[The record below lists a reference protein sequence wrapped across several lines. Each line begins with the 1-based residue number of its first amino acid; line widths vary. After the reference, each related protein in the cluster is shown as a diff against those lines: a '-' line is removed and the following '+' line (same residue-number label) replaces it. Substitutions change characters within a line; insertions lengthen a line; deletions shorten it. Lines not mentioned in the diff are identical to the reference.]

1 MEVILLER
9 IESLGQMGD
18 VVNVKPGYARNYLL
32 PQKKALRAT
41 EENRRNFEEHR
52 VQLETVNVERR
63 TAAEQ
68 VATRLE
74 GLAVVLIRQAGEAGQ
89 LYGSVNARDI
99 AHEVTRAGFTVE
111 RRQVQ
116 LPQPIKA
123 LGLYEV
129 RIALHPEVGA
139 GVTVNVARSADEA
152 QIQAKTGKAVVQLE
166 EEEKEKEE
174 KVATGQE
181 EKGGEGEG
189 EAPANETAEKP
200 GRKPR
205 KKSARKD
212 DTAPAADAA
221 GEPAD
226 PEPGDDSGAAGKAE
240 DSGAAGVAESSGEG
254 KGG

>member
-41 EENRRNFEEHR
+41 QENRRRFEEQR
-52 VQLETVNVERR
+52 AQLETVNVERR
-63 TAAEQ
+63 TDAQE
-68 VATRLE
+68 VGTRLDR
-74 GLAVVLIRQAGEAGQ
+74 LAVVLIRQAGEAGQ

-111 RRQVQ
+111 RRQVH

-123 LGLYEV
+123 LGLYSV
-129 RIALHPEVGA
+129 RIALHPEIGV
-139 GVTVNVARSADEA
+139 GVTVNVARSEDEA
-152 QIQAKTGKAVVQLE
+152 EIQAKTGKAVVHLDE
-166 EEEKEKEE
+166 EEADTGEEEK
-174 KVATGQE
+174 GRR
-181 EKGGEGEG
+181 GEG
-189 EAPANETAEKP
+189 EAPAKETAGEP

-205 KKSARKD
+205 TKSAKKGD
-212 DTAPAADAA
+212 KAPAADAA
-221 GEPAD
+221 GQPAEG
-226 PEPGDDSGAAGKAE
+226 EPGEDTGGASAAE
-240 DSGAAGVAESSGEG
+240 DSGEG